1 MNVNETLEELKRQ
14 YPDNSDII
22 NKFIKSPLETQ
33 ELIAQKVRNTKLE
46 IEAILLKPTQ
56 TNTQN
61 ANQTNNPNTPNPLN
75 INNLL
80 DPKLTKR

>member
-14 YPDNSDII
+14 YPGNSDII

-33 ELIAQKVRNTKLE
+33 QLIAQKVRNAKLE

-80 DPKLTKR
+80 DPKLTKL